1 MPIRIKKESPSQGI
15 LNQVEERSG
24 VTLRA
29 CLQCKRCSA
38 GCPAST
44 EAGSSPAEIIKA
56 LQLGAGNE
64 ILERDIVWTCL
75 SCGTCFSRCPVQINM
90 GAVMDALRI
99 LAVEKG
105 LAKPEGNM
113 PLMNRLLLDTIRRF
127 GRTYDLGAM
136 AFYKAGTSS
145 YTKDLEKFPS
155 LLTKGKIA
163 LLPPRGA
170 DRKLVKRIFK
180 NIAKTGER

>member
-1 MPIRIKKESPSQGI
+1 MPIRIKKEIPLQGLI
-15 LNQVEERSG
+15 HQVEERSG
-24 VTLRA
+24 VTLSA
-29 CLQCKRCSA
+29 CLQCKRCSS
-38 GCPAST
+38 GCPVST
-44 EAGSSPAEIIKA
+44 ETGSSPAEVIKA

-75 SCGTCFSRCPVQINM
+75 SCATCFSRCPVSIDM
-90 GAVMDALRI
+90 GAVMDALRM

-136 AFYKAGTSS
+136 AFYKAGTST

-155 LLTKGKIA
+155 LLSKGKIA

-180 NIAKTGER
+180 TIAKTGER